1 MQEQTRGPRKGAS
14 ALEFRSSELRASAE
28 EGVIEGYIAKWGQV
42 DSYGTVFDK
51 GAFTKTLR
59 ERANKIRAL
68 WNHEDEVIGKPF
80 DLREDDIGLFG
91 RIKLVLSV
99 QRARET
105 YELAKADAID
115 GFSFGFKTI
124 ADAWV
129 GGVRHIKEVAL
140 YEISPVIFPANENAE
155 ITGVRN
161 MPNPTEFRAEDFA
174 ATYQQ
179 CELGR
184 RGYLLMSVLEQT
196 LSDIWWGGA
205 SAEETKA
212 KIGDCLAQFS
222 AAYAQYADEVTA
234 TWAGAMEGRS
244 LPDISEIS
252 RAMREA
258 IQSQRHNSPE
268 ALAASTS
275 LTATE
280 VRALM
285 RGEIG
290 VAPAKLSELPE
301 GVRKAYAKRRAE
313 VLEQVCAELRAGLSQ
328 AEKDRLAGLLGM
340 HAEYR
345 AAPEQNDAVSILE
358 RFSAEIRA
366 ATKAYKVGDRVQVKT
381 GKQHDNM
388 TKEATGTVQEISTE
402 ALGIKFDD
410 MEKIHR
416 WYVASELKPA
426 P

>member
-14 ALEFRSSELRASAE
+14 ALEFRSSELRAAAE

-51 GAFTKTLR
+51 GAFAKTLR
-59 ERANKIRAL
+59 ERANKVRAL

-124 ADAWV
+124 SDAWV

-222 AAYAQYADEVTA
+222 AAYAQYADEVTS
-234 TWAGAMEGRS
+234 TWAGAVG
-244 LPDISEIS
+244 
-252 RAMREA
+252 EA

-268 ALAASTS
+268 ALAAATS

-290 VAPAKLSELPE
+290 VAPAKLAELPD
-301 GVRKAYAKRRAE
+301 GVRKAYGQRRAE
-313 VLEQVCAELRAGLSQ
+313 VLEQVCGELRAGRSQ
-328 AEKDRLAGLLGM
+328 AEKDRLAGLLGL

-345 AAPEQNDAVSILE
+345 AAPEQADALGILE
-358 RFSAEIRA
+358 RFTAPL
-366 ATKAYKVGDRVQVKT
+366 KT
-381 GKQHDNM
+381 RTHNR
-388 TKEATGTVQEISTE
+388 TRNTPRTR
-402 ALGIKFDD
+402 
-410 MEKIHR
+410 R
-416 WYVASELKPA
+416 W
-426 P
+426 